1 MQLADYIIE
10 QSTKERVE
18 YIFGCFQQVFP
29 NVRYDE
35 RESIIGVGEEGKQ
48 LLCYFKISDDGQKL
62 VKFKKKNEPMSL
74 FIDIEV
80 IDEYIQATIKHFQE
94 NDLTLRPQKERRE
107 KKPQEIVEIKKAVD
121 TTERGKEL
129 ETLLSLV
136 PDTFDRCDIE
146 TVASARLSNAFNE
159 AGIKTIKDLRKW
171 TYTEIMQI
179 QWIGEKSYLEL
190 TNILKSLVVGIVPE
204 GCGKNKL
211 GFLNLKSTNKTV
223 RKWENKAE
231 TKAYLASIDYDE
243 TRFEPNSLG
252 RVLCLRK
259 KLQDN
264 PADIRF
270 VGDQVVVTSQ
280 YAIGQEKFTEYCPRF
295 ENLLY
300 EILQAVAEPERNLP
314 MVSAYYGLGCAPS
327 TMQEVGAQYG
337 LTRERVNQ
345 VQKKLLSKYS
355 NYFSLHKE
363 DGILRFL
370 KKTQFL
376 QELSE
381 FGIEAFLIYLKCQ
394 RRHSLFKAF
403 KRVMFYKVILPDNFD
418 ELIDEAYSIIS
429 KKSKANKPKQE
440 KELKSG
446 KLSYQGFELILDDDG
461 EIKTDI
467 ELLMKLKDKRMEIAS
482 EQKVPAYMICHNKY
496 LVALATF
503 KPVNKDMYIALSG
516 FTSNTWEKHG
526 YMLVEVIR
534 EHKSN

>member
-1 MQLADYIIE
+1 MQLIDYIVE
-10 QSTKERVE
+10 QNTKERVE
-18 YIFGCFQQVFP
+18 YIFSCFQQVFP
-29 NVRYDE
+29 NIKYDE

-80 IDEYIQATIKHFQE
+80 IDEYIKATIQHFQE

-107 KKPQEIVEIKKAVD
+107 KKPQEISEIKKAVD
-121 TTERGKEL
+121 TTERGEEFEK
-129 ETLLSLV
+129 LLNLV
-136 PDTFDRCDIE
+136 SDAFDNCDIE
-146 TVASARLSNAFNE
+146 AVASARLTNAFTE
-159 AGIKTIKDLRKW
+159 AGINTIKDLRKW

-190 TNILKSLVVGIVPE
+190 TNILKSLASGVVPE

-211 GFLNLKSTNKTV
+211 GFLNLKPTNKTV

-231 TKAYLASIDYDE
+231 TKAYLTSIDYDG

-264 PADIRF
+264 PVDIRF

-280 YAIGQEKFTEYCPRF
+280 YAIGQEKFAEYCSRF

-314 MVSAYYGLGCAPS
+314 MVSSYYGLGCAPS

-418 ELIDEAYSIIS
+418 ELMDEAYSIIS

-440 KELKSG
+440 KKLKSG

-467 ELLMKLKDKRMEIAS
+467 ELLMKLKDKRLEIAG

-516 FTSNTWEKHG
+516 FTANTWEKHG
-526 YMLVEVIR
+526 YMLVEVIK
-534 EHKSN
+534 EHKG